1 MDLFFVLELLIVGFF
16 LVMFLRG
23 ARLVWG
29 IGLLTVTS
37 ALLLDTLLGTFG
49 REQLQERLGFLFYAI
64 SGGLFAGAFLW
75 LWGLLRPHL
84 AATMPSATTV
94 PDAASGDNLHDGN
107 DDLEGEIDGIDRKS
121 LFDEIYN
128 RLGPGDIRDL
138 IFDVELNENDILV
151 PQREMTYSIR
161 QLLAQAE
168 RQGKISAVSL
178 AMERILTPL
187 PPESLPRREK
197 LSATSPRPVLRHFLL
212 AHYSL
217 DDLTELASE
226 LGVDWEQLGASNKRE
241 LARNLLLYLERRNR
255 LHELITQLQKP
266 EPRPE

>member
-1 MDLFFVLELLIVGFF
+1 MDLFFFLELLIVGFF

-29 IGLLTVTS
+29 IGLLTATS

-49 REQLQERLGFLFYAI
+49 REQLQEQLGFLFYAI
-64 SGGLFAGAFLW
+64 SGGLFAGAALW

-84 AATMPSATTV
+84 AATLPPGTAV
-94 PDAASGDNLHDGN
+94 PETALRSNAVYGN
-107 DDLEGEIDGIDRKS
+107 DDLRGEIDGVDRKS

-128 RLGPGDIRDL
+128 RLGPEDVRDL
-138 IFDVELNENDILV
+138 IFDVELNENDVLV

-161 QLLAQAE
+161 QLLAHAE
-168 RQGKISAVSL
+168 QQGKMSAVSL
-178 AMERILTPL
+178 AVERILTPL

-212 AHYSL
+212 AHYSFE
-217 DDLTELASE
+217 DLTELASQ
-226 LGVDWEQLGASNKRE
+226 LGIDWEQLGASDKKE

-255 LHELITQLQKP
+255 LDELITQLQKA